1 MTIPGFSGM
10 FVMIFLEMY
19 PPSGRSSVSPGRLSP
34 IGGVRRGYNASTNLE
49 TWIIGPALGRGRKAV
64 YAIMPPDLDKL
75 RPYVDRFD
83 LTEAQKVELIHTM
96 WGMMESFVDRA
107 FGLDSAQ
114 LCGPFAPSDDSLG
127 PDDGIESKA
136 CVLRCD
142 FEKLAG
148 HDRREKAIDDEGER

>member
-1 MTIPGFSGM
+1 MTIPGFFGM

-19 PPSGRSSVSPGRLSP
+19 PPSGRSSVPLGRLSP
-34 IGGVRRGYNASTNLE
+34 IGGVCGRYNASTILE
-49 TWIIGPALGRGRKAV
+49 TWIMGLVLGRGRKDV
-64 YAIMPPDLDKL
+64 CAIMPPDLDKL

-114 LCGPFAPSDDSLG
+114 LCGPFEPSDDSLAHA
-127 PDDGIESKA
+127 DGIESKA
-136 CVLRCD
+136 YGLRCD

-148 HDRREKAIDDEGER
+148 PDRREKAIDDEGDR